1 VLAFVFQQTEARVRP
16 IKLTV
21 RAFGPYATEQ
31 VFDFAHLNGRSFF
44 LIHGP
49 TGAGKTSVLDAI
61 CFALYGQA
69 SGSRTPKEMRSDHAE
84 PATFTDVVFDFAI
97 GVERYRVKRWPEQER
112 PAKRAKELKLVT
124 AQQDATIWRRTD
136 ATAED
141 EEGAVLADGWRETN
155 EQVERLMGFR
165 CEQFRQVVM
174 LPQGKFQELL
184 VAKSDARQAI
194 LETLFQVEAYAR
206 IEYALKD
213 SASGLRQQRER
224 AQQRRAE
231 VLQGLGVSAVAEL
244 DQQRASVEAEVV
256 ALRAAAGPL
265 REARRIAQSNL
276 ASGRQT
282 AQKLADHERA
292 RADLRAREARAE
304 DFAKKQDAH
313 TRACKAAALA
323 EREAAVLQRKRE
335 ATEAESKRA
344 TAERALKDAAGAH
357 ERADAVLN
365 AETAKQPQRDE
376 AEAAVRRL
384 ADLGARVRDLDAAW
398 KASYASTAAHKR
410 GVEQRDATD
419 RSLKSLREQLAGS
432 AARLKTSEEREQSK
446 AALAEQFKSAEASI
460 QHREKLEDVQ
470 LNLANAEKGLR
481 AAEARAERAAQLQ
494 KLNRTALAEA
504 QSAWD
509 RGQAA
514 LLAHRLVDG
523 EPCSVCGST
532 SHPTPASS
540 AGPLP
545 SQAHLE
551 AARRAL
557 DEVEKALLI
566 ERAEVAERQSQ
577 VAAFRSAREQL
588 QDVLGLSIGMDL
600 PTLRTRKQELHE
612 ALLAAE
618 QAGIDAAKEKQKVAD
633 LTRDEASRAAKLTEA
648 EAALQAVAAKM
659 HADQATAEAL
669 QQGVPESLRSA
680 EKLAAEQ
687 AAAGARHRLLAES
700 FAAAQRA
707 AQDAAVAYARATEV
721 LRAASEA
728 ERVAKGAHESQRSAL
743 QQRAFEAGFADG
755 AAYKAAK
762 LTEAQIA
769 ALDEEIRAYHVG
781 LGAARVRLDE
791 TAAAAKDLVAPDL
804 AALEAAATGA
814 DRAVEENVA
823 HERVLAARL
832 AQLVATLARLSELDA
847 ELATLDARHA
857 VIGQIANVA
866 NGRNPYNMTFQR
878 YVLGV
883 FLDEV
888 LYAASQRLRIMSR
901 GRFLLRRVREA
912 AGGRAAGGLDLEV
925 EDTYTSTAR
934 PVSTLSGGES
944 FLASLALALGL
955 ADVVQGYAG
964 GIRLETIF
972 VDEGFGTL
980 DPEALDLAIRALR
993 DLQQGGRLVGIISH
1007 VTELKEWIDA
1017 RLEISRDRRGS
1028 SARFVVA

>member
-1 VLAFVFQQTEARVRP
+1 VLAFVFAKPEARVRP

-49 TGAGKTSVLDAI
+49 TGAGKTSVLDAM

-69 SGSRTPKEMRSDHAE
+69 SGSRAPREMRSDHAE
-84 PATFTDVVFDFAI
+84 PATFTEVVFDFAI
-97 GVERYRVKRWPEQER
+97 GAERYRVKRWPEQER

-136 ATAED
+136 ATDDED
-141 EEGAVLADGWRETN
+141 EGPVLADGWRETN

-194 LETLFQVEAYAR
+194 LETLFQVEAYGR

-231 VLQGLGVSAVAEL
+231 VLQGLGAAGIAEL
-244 DQQRASVEAEVV
+244 EQQRSTVEVEVTSH
-256 ALRAAAGPL
+256 RAAAEPL
-265 REARRIAQSNL
+265 REARRVAQSNL
-276 ASGRQT
+276 ATGRQT
-282 AQKLADHERA
+282 AQKLVDHERA
-292 RADLRAREARAE
+292 KADLRAREARAE
-304 DFAKKQDAH
+304 EFAKKQDAH
-313 TRACKAAALA
+313 ARACKAAALA
-323 EREAAVLQRKRE
+323 EFEAVVLQRKRE

-344 TAERALKDAAGAH
+344 AAERALKDATTAR
-357 ERADAVLN
+357 ERADAVLS
-365 AETAKQPQRDE
+365 AETAKQPQREE
-376 AEAAVRRL
+376 AEAQVRKLSEL
-384 ADLGARVRDLDAAW
+384 ASRVRELDAAW
-398 KASYASTAAHKR
+398 KAALASIAGHKKR
-410 GVEQRDATD
+410 GEQRDATE
-419 RSLKSLREQLAGS
+419 RSLKLLREQIAG
-432 AARLKTSEEREQSK
+432 AAERLKTCEQREQRK
-446 AALAEQFKSAEASI
+446 TTLAEQLKSTEASI
-460 QHREKLEDVQ
+460 QHRERLEDVQ
-470 LNLANAEKGLR
+470 LNLVNAEKGLG
-481 AAEARAERAAQLQ
+481 AAETRAERAAQLQ
-494 KLNRTALAEA
+494 KLNKTALDAT
-504 QSAWD
+504 QLAWD

-514 LLAHRLVDG
+514 LFAHHLVNG
-523 EPCSVCGST
+523 QPCPVCGST
-532 SHPTPASS
+532 SHPAPASS
-540 AGPLP
+540 DGPLP
-545 SQAHLE
+545 SQSHLE

-557 DEVEKALLI
+557 DEIDKAVLI
-566 ERAEVAERQSQ
+566 ERAEVAERQAQ

-588 QDVLGLSIGMDL
+588 QDVLGLSIGMEL
-600 PTLRTRKQELHE
+600 PALRAREKEVQE

-618 QAGIDAAKEKQKVAD
+618 QAGLEAANEKLKLAK
-633 LTRDEASRAAKLTEA
+633 LTRDEAALAVKLTEA
-648 EAALQAVAAKM
+648 EAVLQSAAATM
-659 HADQATAEAL
+659 HADKATAEAL
-669 QQGVPESLRSA
+669 QQGVPEKLRSA
-680 EKLAAEQ
+680 DQLAAEQ
-687 AAAGARHRLLAES
+687 TAVAARHKLLTES
-700 FAAAQRA
+700 FAAAQKA
-707 AQDAAVAYARATEV
+707 AQESAVAHARATEV
-721 LRAASEA
+721 LRAATEA
-728 ERVAKGAHESQRSAL
+728 ERVAKEAHESQRSAL
-743 QQRAFEAGFADG
+743 QQRALEVGFADG

-762 LTEAQIA
+762 LTESQIT
-769 ALDEEIRAYHVG
+769 ALDDEIRAYHVG
-781 LGAARVRLDE
+781 LGAARVRFDE
-791 TAAAAKDLVAPDL
+791 TAAAAKDLVAADL
-804 AALEAAATGA
+804 PALESVAASAEK
-814 DRAVEENVA
+814 AVEENVA
-823 HERVLAARL
+823 HQRVLAAKL
-832 AQLVATLARLSELDA
+832 AQLDATLARLRDLDA

-912 AGGRAAGGLDLEV
+912 AGGRSAGGLDLEV

-1017 RLEISRDRRGS
+1017 RLEITRDRRGS
-1028 SARFVVA
+1028 SARFVIA

>member
-1 VLAFVFQQTEARVRP
+1 MQGVPRVRP

-69 SGSRTPKEMRSDHAE
+69 SGSRGPREMRSDHAE
-84 PATFTDVVFDFAI
+84 PATVTEVVFDFAI
-97 GVERYRVKRWPEQER
+97 GAERYRVKRWPEQER
-112 PAKRAKELKLVT
+112 PAKRSKELKLVT

-136 ATAED
+136 ATEED
-141 EEGAVLADGWRETN
+141 DEGTVLADGWRETN

-194 LETLFQVEAYAR
+194 LETLFQVEAYGR

-231 VLQGLGVSAVAEL
+231 VLQGLGVAAVGEL
-244 DQQRASVEAEVV
+244 EQQRATVENDVT
-256 ALRAAAGPL
+256 ALRVAAEPL
-265 REARRIAQSNL
+265 REARRVAQANL
-276 ASGRQT
+276 AAGRQT

-292 RADLRAREARAE
+292 KADLRAREARAE
-304 DFAKKQDAH
+304 EFAKKQDAH
-313 TRACKAAALA
+313 ARACKAAALA
-323 EREAAVLQRKRE
+323 ELEAVVLQRKRE
-335 ATEAESKRA
+335 ANEAEARRVA
-344 TAERALKDAAGAH
+344 AERSSKDAATARD
-357 ERADAVLN
+357 RADAVLA
-365 AETAKQPQRDE
+365 AETAKQPQREE
-376 AEAAVRRL
+376 AEAAVRK
-384 ADLGARVRDLDAAW
+384 LGELSARVREIDAAW
-398 KASYASTAAHKR
+398 KASLASTAAHKKLA
-410 GVEQRDATD
+410 EQRDATE
-419 RSLKSLREQLAGS
+419 RSLKSLREQLAAA
-432 AARLKTSEEREQSK
+432 AARLKTCEEREQRK
-446 AALAEQFKSAEASI
+446 TTLAEQFKSAEASI

-481 AAEARAERAAQLQ
+481 AAETRAERAAQLQ
-494 KLNRTALAEA
+494 KLNKKALDEA

-514 LLAHRLVDG
+514 LLAHHLVDG
-523 EPCSVCGST
+523 QACPVCGSS
-532 SHPTPASS
+532 SHPAPASS
-540 AGPLP
+540 HGPLP
-545 SQAHLE
+545 SQQHLE

-557 DEVEKALLI
+557 DEADKALSI
-566 ERAEVAERQSQ
+566 ERAEVAERQAQ

-600 PTLRTRKQELHE
+600 PALRARRQELHE

-618 QAGIDAAKEKQKVAD
+618 QAGLEAASEKLKV
-633 LTRDEASRAAKLTEA
+633 AKLTQDEAALATKLAEA
-648 EAALQAVAAKM
+648 EAALQAAAAKM
-659 HADQATAEAL
+659 HADRATAEAL
-669 QQGVPESLRSA
+669 QQGVPEKLRSA
-680 EKLAAEQ
+680 EQLAAEQ
-687 AAAGARHRLLAES
+687 AAAATRLKLLAES
-700 FAAAQRA
+700 FATAQTS
-707 AQDAAVAYARATEV
+707 AQESAVAHARATEV
-721 LRAASEA
+721 LRAAVEA
-728 ERVAKGAHESQRSAL
+728 ERVAKDAHESQRSTL
-743 QQRAFEAGFADG
+743 QQRALEAGFADG

-762 LTEAQIA
+762 LAEAQIA

-791 TAAAAKDLVAPDL
+791 TAAAAKDLVLPDL
-804 AALEAAATGA
+804 PALESAAAIA
-814 DRAVEENVA
+814 EKAVEENVA
-823 HERVLAARL
+823 HERVLAAKL
-832 AQLVATLARLSELDA
+832 AQLDATLARLRELDA

-912 AGGRAAGGLDLEV
+912 AGGRSAGGLDLEV

-1017 RLEISRDRRGS
+1017 RLEITRDRRGS

>member
-1 VLAFVFQQTEARVRP
+1 VRP

-21 RAFGPYATEQ
+21 RAFGPYAAEQ

-69 SGSRTPKEMRSDHAE
+69 SGSRAPREMRSDHAE
-84 PATFTDVVFDFAI
+84 PATFTEVVFDFTI
-97 GVERYRVKRWPEQER
+97 GAERYRVKRWPEQER
-112 PAKRAKELKLVT
+112 PAKRSKELKLVL
-124 AQQDATIWRRTD
+124 AQQDATIWCRTD
-136 ATAED
+136 TTGDD
-141 EEGAVLADGWRETN
+141 EEGPVLADGWRETN
-155 EQVERLMGFR
+155 EQIERLMGFR

-194 LETLFQVEAYAR
+194 LETLFQVEAYGR

-213 SASGLRQQRER
+213 SAAGLRQQRER

-231 VLQGLGVSAVAEL
+231 VLQGLGVPGVAEL
-244 DQQRASVEAEVV
+244 DQQRTAIEAEITT
-256 ALRAAAGPL
+256 LRAAAAPL
-265 REARRIAQSNL
+265 REARRVAQANL

-282 AQKLADHERA
+282 AQKLVDHDRA
-292 RADLRAREARAE
+292 KADLRVREARAE
-304 DFAKKQDAH
+304 EFAKKQETHA
-313 TRACKAAALA
+313 RACKAATLA
-323 EREAAVLQRKRE
+323 ELETVVLQRKRE
-335 ATEAESKRA
+335 ATEAETKRA
-344 TAERALKDAAGAH
+344 TAERAAKDATTAR
-357 ERADAVLN
+357 ERADAVFGV
-365 AETAKQPQRDE
+365 ETAKQPQREE
-376 AEAAVRRL
+376 AEAVVRKL
-384 ADLGARVRDLDAAW
+384 ADLAARVCELDAAW
-398 KASYASTAAHKR
+398 KASFASTAAHKKL
-410 GVEQRDATD
+410 VEHRDATE
-419 RSLKSLREQLAGS
+419 RSLKSLREQLAGA
-432 AARLKTSEEREQSK
+432 AARLKTYEEREQRK
-446 AALAEQFKSAEASI
+446 TTLAEQLKSTAASI
-460 QHREKLEDVQ
+460 QHRGKLEDVQ
-470 LNLANAEKGLR
+470 LNFANAEKGLR

-494 KLNRTALAEA
+494 KLNKKALDES

-514 LLAHRLVDG
+514 LLAHHLVDG
-523 EPCSVCGST
+523 EPCPVCGSA
-532 SHPTPASS
+532 SHPAPAASD
-540 AGPLP
+540 GRLP

-557 DEVEKALLI
+557 DEVDKALSI
-566 ERAEVAERQSQ
+566 EQADVAERQAQ
-577 VAAFRSAREQL
+577 VAAFRAAREQL
-588 QDVLGLSIGMDL
+588 QEVLGLAIGMDL
-600 PTLRTRKQELHE
+600 PTLRGREKSLQD

-618 QAGIDAAKEKQKVAD
+618 QAGLEATNEKRNLAR
-633 LTRDEASRAAKLTEA
+633 LTLD
-648 EAALQAVAAKM
+648 EAALAVKLTDAETVLQAAAARM
-659 HADQATAEAL
+659 HADKATAEAL
-669 QQGVPESLRSA
+669 QQGVPETLRSA
-680 EKLAAEQ
+680 ERLAVEQ
-687 AAAGARHRLLAES
+687 SAATARHKLLTEL
-700 FAAAQRA
+700 FAAAQRS
-707 AQDAAVAYARATEV
+707 AQDAAVAHARAAEV
-721 LRAASEA
+721 LRAATDA
-728 ERVAKGAHESQRSAL
+728 QRAAKEAHESQRSTL
-743 QQRAFEAGFADG
+743 QQRALDAGFAD
-755 AAYKAAK
+755 ATAYKAAK
-762 LTEAQIA
+762 LTESQIT

-781 LGAARVRLDE
+781 IGAARVRLDE
-791 TAAAAKDLVAPDL
+791 TAAAARDLVAPDL
-804 AALEAAATGA
+804 PAMESAAASA
-814 DRAVEENVA
+814 EKAVEENVA
-823 HERVLAARL
+823 HERVLAAKL
-832 AQLVATLARLSELDA
+832 AQLDTTLARLRDLEA
-847 ELATLDARHA
+847 ELAALDARHA

-912 AGGRAAGGLDLEV
+912 AGGRSAGGLDLEV

-1017 RLEISRDRRGS
+1017 RLEITRDRRGS

>member
-1 VLAFVFQQTEARVRP
+1 VRP

-69 SGSRTPKEMRSDHAE
+69 SGSRAPREMRSDHAE
-84 PATFTDVVFDFAI
+84 PATFTEVVFDFAI
-97 GVERYRVKRWPEQER
+97 GAERYRVKRWPEQER
-112 PAKRAKELKLVT
+112 PAKRSKELKLVT

-136 ATAED
+136 ATED
-141 EEGAVLADGWRETN
+141 DDDDEGAVLADGWRETN

-194 LETLFQVEAYAR
+194 LETLFQVESYGR

-224 AQQRRAE
+224 AQHRRSE
-231 VLQGLGVSAVAEL
+231 VLQGLNVPGVAEL
-244 DQQRASVEAEVV
+244 EQQRATVEAEVTS
-256 ALRAAAGPL
+256 LRAAAEPL
-265 REARRIAQSNL
+265 REARRVAQANL
-276 ASGRQT
+276 ATGRQA
-282 AQKLADHERA
+282 AQKLTDHERA
-292 RADLRAREARAE
+292 KADLRAREARAE
-304 DFAKKQDAH
+304 EFAKKQDAH
-313 TRACKAAALA
+313 ARARKAATLA
-323 EREAAVLQRKRE
+323 ELESVVLQRKRE
-335 ATEAESKRA
+335 VGDAETKRVA
-344 TAERALKDAAGAH
+344 ADRALKDATAAR
-357 ERADAVLN
+357 ERADAVL
-365 AETAKQPQRDE
+365 ASEVAKQPQREE
-376 AEAAVRRL
+376 AEAQIRKL
-384 ADLGARVRDLDAAW
+384 ADLATRVRELDAAW
-398 KASYASTAAHKR
+398 KTSYASTAAYKKC
-410 GVEQRDATD
+410 GEGRDATE
-419 RSLKSLREQLAGS
+419 RSLKTLREQLAGA
-432 AARLKTSEEREQSK
+432 AARLKTCEEREQRK
-446 AALAEQFKSAEASI
+446 TTLAEQLKSTEASI
-460 QHREKLEDVQ
+460 QQREKLEDVQ
-470 LNLANAEKGLR
+470 LNLTNAEKGLR
-481 AAEARAERAAQLQ
+481 ASEARAERATQLQ
-494 KLNRTALAEA
+494 KLNRNALDEA

-514 LLAHRLVDG
+514 LLAHHLVDG
-523 EPCSVCGST
+523 EPCPVCGAT
-532 SHPTPASS
+532 SHPAPASS
-540 AGPLP
+540 DGPLP
-545 SQAHLE
+545 SQEHLE

-557 DEVEKALLI
+557 DKVDKVVLI
-566 ERAEVAERQSQ
+566 ERADVAERQAQ

-588 QDVLGLSIGMDL
+588 QEVLGLSIGMDL
-600 PTLRTRKQELHE
+600 PTLRARKQELHE

-618 QAGIDAAKEKQKVAD
+618 QAGLEAANEKLKVTK
-633 LTRDEASRAAKLTEA
+633 LTQDEASLAAKLTEA
-648 EAALQAVAAKM
+648 EATLQAIAAKM
-659 HADQATAEAL
+659 HADKATAEAM
-669 QQGVPESLRSA
+669 QQGVPEKLRSA
-680 EKLAAEQ
+680 EQLAAEQ
-687 AAAGARHRLLAES
+687 AAAGARHKLLNES
-700 FAAAQRA
+700 FAAAQKA
-707 AQDAAVAYARATEV
+707 AQDSALAHARATEV
-721 LRAASEA
+721 LRGATEA
-728 ERVAKGAHESQRSAL
+728 ERVAKDAHESQRATL
-743 QQRAFEAGFADG
+743 QQRALEAGFADG

-762 LTEAQIA
+762 LSESQTA

-781 LGAARVRLDE
+781 LGAARVRLEE
-791 TAAAAKDLVAPDL
+791 TAAAAKDLAAPDL
-804 AALEAAATGA
+804 PALESVAATA
-814 DRAVEENVA
+814 EKAVEENVA
-823 HERVLAARL
+823 HERVRAANL
-832 AQLVATLARLSELDA
+832 AQLDTTLARLRELDA

-912 AGGRAAGGLDLEV
+912 AGGRSAGGLDLEV

-1017 RLEISRDRRGS
+1017 RLEITRDRRGS